1 VDSALELGRRSG
13 RTPAFGRR
21 DLGRID
27 WTLRPATAADDAF
40 LLRVYAGTRA
50 DELALTGWDE
60 ARCQAFVT
68 MQYRAQAAHYRV
80 HWPDAEQSVIELR
93 DAHEVVHDVGRLW
106 LHRRPDALH
115 LLDVALLPAWR
126 ERGVGSAL
134 LLALMDEAA
143 SRGRGLTIYVEN
155 GNPARRLYDRLG
167 FRPEGLSAGGIH
179 QFMRWRRETLAT
191 TETADEQA

>member
-1 VDSALELGRRSG
+1 M
-13 RTPAFGRR
+13 
-21 DLGRID
+21 D
-27 WTLRPATAADDAF
+27 WTLRPVTPADDAF

-60 ARCQAFVT
+60 ARCQAFVA
-68 MQYRAQAAHYRV
+68 MQFRAQAFHYHA
-80 HWPDAEQSVIELR
+80 HWPDAEHSVIELR
-93 DAHEVVHDVGRLW
+93 DEHEVVHDVGRLW
-106 LHRRPDALH
+106 LHRRPDVHH

-126 ERGVGSAL
+126 GRGVGSAL

-143 SRGRGLTIYVEN
+143 SRGLGLTIHVEN

-167 FRPEGLSAGGIH
+167 FRPEGLPAGIH

-191 TETADEQA
+191 TETAHEQA